1 MGNNIKTKMIDG
13 KTCVPTS
20 FLAEIFGVSTKTL
33 AAWAKDGCPKAER
46 GWWPVKEVIAWRI
59 QGSRE
64 SADLEKMS
72 LKERKLYWEGN
83 LKKAQTENR
92 EFENGVKRGDYIE
105 KQAVADELAALF
117 VAFKQAVLLLPRK
130 IGILASASV
139 EMDLAKEIEH
149 EVSEVIYDALAEW
162 SQGKLSGLDAG
173 EFENAEA
180 AGKDDGEPMGR

>member
-13 KTCVPTS
+13 KPCIPTS

-64 SADLEKMS
+64 SADLEKLS

-105 KQAVADELAALF
+105 KQAVADELAAFF

-180 AGKDDGEPMGR
+180 AGKNDGEPMGR

>member
-46 GWWPVKEVIAWRI
+46 GWWPVQEVIAWRM

-105 KQAVADELAALF
+105 KQAVADELAAFF

-139 EMDLAKEIEH
+139 EMDVAKEIEH

>member
-1 MGNNIKTKMIDG
+1 M
-13 KTCVPTS
+13 
-20 FLAEIFGVSTKTL
+20 
-33 AAWAKDGCPKAER
+33 AKILNKKGADIHTIVLLKYQNDKP
-46 GWWPVKEVIAWRI
+46 
-59 QGSRE
+59 

-105 KQAVADELAALF
+105 KQAVADELAAFF

-162 SQGKLSGLDAG
+162 SQGKLSGLDDG
-173 EFENAEA
+173 ELENAQA
-180 AGKDDGEPMGR
+180 AGKNDGEPMGR

>member
-105 KQAVADELAALF
+105 KQAVADELAAFF

-139 EMDLAKEIEH
+139 EMDVAKEIEH

>member
-13 KTCVPTS
+13 KTCIPTS

-105 KQAVADELAALF
+105 KQAVADELAAFF

-162 SQGKLSGLDAG
+162 SQGKLSGLVAG